1 MSGEQP
7 AEQPSRIEIE
17 QQLRQMND
25 EWAKAL
31 VKGDGETLN
40 RIMAEDFFFAY
51 PFEGDDKGQFIG
63 DVLSG
68 DVRVEYLSREN
79 VSVRIWGSTAVL
91 TAKDSARWFY
101 QGHDYSGHYKIMQ
114 VYSLRGDQWQIVSI
128 QACPIT

>member
-1 MSGEQP
+1 MS
-7 AEQPSRIEIE
+7 AEQPSRVEVE
-17 QQLRQMND
+17 QLLRQMND
-25 EWAKAL
+25 EWTKAL
-31 VKGDGETLN
+31 VRGDGETLD
-40 RIMAEDFFFAY
+40 RIMAEDFVFAY

-79 VSVRIWGSTAVL
+79 VSVRIWGNTAML

-101 QGHDYSGHYKIMQ
+101 QGHDYSGHYKVIQ
-114 VYSLRGDQWQIVSI
+114 VYAFRGDQWNLVSV